1 MVTMVTTMMMIM
13 VLIMVLIIVLMM
25 NLNIILED
33 RAICKQ
39 LGPEGRQLGKN
50 VSRSCSVKPN
60 STGSYSNS

>member
-39 LGPEGRQLGKN
+39 LGPVGRQLRK
-50 VSRSCSVKPN
+50 
-60 STGSYSNS
+60 